1 MNICRCLFDTGPRIF
16 GGFVYSGVSYY
27 VSRHYSVYASE
38 CGTAPPGAVDDVND
52 TTRAL
57 MITILPVY
65 M

>member
-1 MNICRCLFDTGPRIF
+1 MRLFDTGPRIF

-27 VSRHYSVYASE
+27 VSRHYSVYALE
-38 CGTAPPGAVDDVND
+38 CGAAPRGAVDDDID
-52 TTRAL
+52 TTQAL